1 MDLNPATA
9 PTHRRVSQMEQALI
23 KQEGTNMVEVTAA
36 LVKDL
41 RQRTGAGMMD
51 CKRALIETGG
61 DIEEG
66 IDWLRKKGL
75 AAAAKKGGRVTADG
89 LVGVCIEN
97 GRGALVEVNTET
109 DFVSRNPEFQAFV
122 ATVAQLALKTDGDLE
137 ALKAAPYPDA
147 GRTVEE
153 QLTHLIATMGENM
166 NLRRVAVLA
175 VQPGVIGAYIHNA
188 LSPAVG
194 KIGVII
200 AVQSDAPA
208 KDLEPIAKQLA
219 MHIAASSPVAVSRD
233 EVDTR
238 LLDRE
243 RAVLAE
249 QARATGK
256 AEAIIE
262 KMVEGRLRRY
272 YEEVCL
278 LEQTFVIDGES
289 KVADVLDRLAKEI
302 GEPLKVTA
310 FQQFV
315 LGEGLEK
322 REEDFAAEVAKTAG
336 G

>member
-1 MDLNPATA
+1 MPDGTGL
-9 PTHRRVSQMEQALI
+9 ME
-23 KQEGTNMVEVTAA
+23 QEGTSMVEVTAA

-61 DIEEG
+61 DIESG

-89 LVGVCIEN
+89 LIGVRVEA

-122 ATVAQLALKTDGDLE
+122 TTVAQLALETGGDLE
-137 ALKAAPYPDA
+137 ALKSTAYPDA

-175 VQPGVIGAYIHNA
+175 VNPGVIGAYIHNA

-200 AVQSDAPA
+200 AVQSDAA
-208 KDLEPIAKQLA
+208 AEHLEPIAKQLA
-219 MHIAASSPVAVSRD
+219 MHIAASSPVAVSRED
-233 EVDTR
+233 VDTR

-256 AEAIIE
+256 PEAIID

-289 KVADVLDRLAKEI
+289 KVADVLDRVAKEA
-302 GEPLKVTA
+302 GSPLKVTA

-322 REEDFAAEVAKTAG
+322 REENFAAEVAKTAEG
-336 G
+336 

>member
-1 MDLNPATA
+1 
-9 PTHRRVSQMEQALI
+9 MEGKIMAEI
-23 KQEGTNMVEVTAA
+23 TAA
-36 LVKDL
+36 LVKEL
-41 RQRTGAGMMD
+41 RSRTGAGMMD

-61 DIEEG
+61 DIESA

-75 AAAAKKGGRVTADG
+75 AAAAKKGGRLTADG
-89 LVGVCIEN
+89 LVGVCVVQ
-97 GRGALVEVNTET
+97 GRGALVEINTET
-109 DFVSRNPEFQAFV
+109 DFVSRNPDFQTFV
-122 ATVAQLALKTDGDLE
+122 ASVARLALDTGDDLE
-137 ALKAAPYPDA
+137 ALKSSSYPDT

-166 NLRRVAVLA
+166 NLRRVAVLSA
-175 VQPGVIGAYIHNA
+175 KPGVVGAYVHNA

-194 KIGVII
+194 KIGVIV
-200 AVQSDAPA
+200 ALQSDAPVQA
-208 KDLEPIAKQLA
+208 LEPVAKQLA
-219 MHIAASSPVAVSRD
+219 MHIAAASPAFVARED
-233 EVDTR
+233 VDTR

-243 RAVLAE
+243 RSVLAE

-256 AEAIIE
+256 PETIIE

-278 LEQTFVIDGES
+278 LDQTFVIDGES
-289 KVADVLDRLAKEI
+289 KVSDVIERVAKEV
-302 GEPLKVTA
+302 GRPLKVTA

-322 REEDFAAEVAKTAG
+322 REENFAAEVAKTAG

>member
-1 MDLNPATA
+1 
-9 PTHRRVSQMEQALI
+9 
-23 KQEGTNMVEVTAA
+23 MVEVTAA

-61 DIEEG
+61 DIESG

-89 LVGVCIEN
+89 LVGVRIEA

-122 ATVAQLALKTDGDLE
+122 TTVAQLALDANGSLE
-137 ALKAAPYPDA
+137 ALKASPYPGS

-175 VQPGVIGAYIHNA
+175 VEPGVTGAYIHNA
-188 LSPAVG
+188 LSPTVG
-194 KIGVII
+194 KIGVIV
-200 AVQSDAPA
+200 AVQSDAAA
-208 KDLEPIAKQLA
+208 KDLEPVAKQIA
-219 MHIAASSPVAVSRD
+219 MHIAAASPGFVARAD
-233 EVDTR
+233 VDTR

-243 RAVLAE
+243 RAVLEE
-249 QARATGK
+249 QARTTGK

-289 KVADVLDRLAKEI
+289 KIADVLDRIAKEI
-302 GEPLKVTA
+302 GRPLKVTA

-322 REEDFAAEVAKTAG
+322 REENFAAEVAKTAEG
-336 G
+336 